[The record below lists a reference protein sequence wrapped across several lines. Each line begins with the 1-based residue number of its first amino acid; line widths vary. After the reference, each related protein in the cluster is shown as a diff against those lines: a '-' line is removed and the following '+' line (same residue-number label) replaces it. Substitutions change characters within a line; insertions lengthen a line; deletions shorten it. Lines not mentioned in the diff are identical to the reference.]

1 MKRAVIWDL
10 PTRLFHWLLVLCMAG
25 SWITGEN
32 GAFDWHMRFGYM
44 ILILLLFR
52 LIWGVVGAETAR
64 FRHFVR
70 GLSAILRHLRELADP
85 GRLPVHVGHNPL
97 GALAVVGLLGLTAT
111 QAVSGLFTSD
121 GILVDG
127 PMVAHVSGAV
137 SSVMRQVH
145 LVGFNIL
152 LGIIALHVLAILVYA
167 IWKKRDLVR
176 PMLTGRADLP
186 DDAPVPR
193 MVSLGRATVVA
204 GISIAAIGMMLAL
217 S

>member
-1 MKRAVIWDL
+1 MKKAVIWDL

-25 SWITGEN
+25 SWITGEKE
-32 GAFDWHMRFGYM
+32 AFDWHMRFGYM

-52 LIWGVVGAETAR
+52 LIWGLVGAETAR
-64 FRHFVR
+64 FQHFVR
-70 GLSAILRHLRELADP
+70 GPSAVLHHLRELAAP
-85 GRLPVHVGHNPL
+85 SRMLAHAGHNPL

-127 PMVAHVSGAV
+127 PLVAHVSGAV

-152 LGIIALHVLAILVYA
+152 LGVIALHVLAILVYA
-167 IWKKRDLVR
+167 IWKKLDLVR

-186 DDAPVPR
+186 DDAPAPR
-193 MVSLGRATVVA
+193 MVSLARATVVA